1 MKNHTPEKLMSEIT
15 RAMMPF
21 FAKHEQIDL
30 SSPLIAPHA
39 PDGVLRGPA
48 DRYYIE
54 AEASLNSLQGLF
66 KVESLNRRELTFKAL
81 AGLIGGAIGW
91 LPVELASHNSHLGQ
105 VQTEWSVVAYYITA
119 AIAAGMIG
127 GMITAVEGSELR
139 VTPQAQQRFIRGFV
153 LCAALSLI
161 ATYFANSVFNA
172 ILVFGGAKFST
183 TGEMVA
189 GSIFILFFA
198 RVIGWAIDGMLVGL
212 GVGLSTGVGPNI
224 VKGLLGGLAGGFV
237 GGACFDL
244 IGWITGGGMGARFFG
259 ESVIGLAIGLFIGL
273 VQELTKA
280 AWVTVEQGRLRG
292 RQYRIEGP
300 RASIGRAEEN
310 PVGLFGDPSVQP
322 RHALIERRGSDYV
335 IKNQAVQ
342 DGTFVNGNRIETV
355 DLHDGDRINIGGY
368 ELRFHLRGTGTSQSA
383 REQASLAADPI
394 NPAHVARRLA
404 GANANVDGVCLI
416 DASGQPFPLPNGAAV
431 RVGRALDNEIVVS
444 HSSVSRHHAS
454 LENINGTV
462 TVKDL
467 NSQNG
472 TFVGNRRVTSSVPLN
487 DGDAVRFGDAQF
499 TFRGGH

>member
-1 MKNHTPEKLMSEIT
+1 MLFRDGIFQLVAAGYYICNLDASAEG
-15 RAMMPF
+15 AVN
-21 FAKHEQIDL
+21 
-30 SSPLIAPHA
+30 SPLALLKS
-39 PDGVLRGPA
+39 D
-48 DRYYIE
+48 
-54 AEASLNSLQGLF
+54 
-66 KVESLNRRELTFKAL
+66 SLNRRELTFKAL
-81 AGLIGGAIGW
+81 AGLVGGAIGW
-91 LPVELASHNSHLGQ
+91 LPVELSSHNSRLGQ
-105 VQTEWSVVAYYITA
+105 VQTEWSVIAYYITA
-119 AIAAGMIG
+119 SIAAGMIG

-139 VTPQAQQRFIRGFV
+139 VTPQAKQRFIRGFL
-153 LCAALSLI
+153 LCAGLSLI
-161 ATYFANSVFNA
+161 ATYFANTVFNA
-172 ILVFGGAKFST
+172 ILTFGGAKFST
-183 TGEMVA
+183 EGQMVA
-189 GSIFILFFA
+189 GSIAILVIA
-198 RVIGWAIDGMLVGL
+198 RIIGWTIDGMLVGL

-224 VKGLLGGLAGGFV
+224 VKGLLGGLAGGAV
-237 GGACFDL
+237 GGIFFDL
-244 IGWITGGGMGARFFG
+244 IGAMTGGGMAARFFG

-273 VQELTKA
+273 VQELTKS
-280 AWVTVEQGRLRG
+280 AWVTVDQGRLRG

-322 RHALIERRGSDYV
+322 RHALIERRGADYV

-368 ELRFHLRGTGTSQSA
+368 ELRFHLRGTGSSQSA
-383 REQASLAADPI
+383 REQASLAADPV

-404 GANANVDGVCLI
+404 GANANVEGPCLI
-416 DASGQPFPLPNGAAV
+416 DASGQQFPLPNGAPV

-487 DGDAVRFGDAQF
+487 DGDTVRFGDAQF
-499 TFRGGH
+499 TFRAGN

>member
-1 MKNHTPEKLMSEIT
+1 
-15 RAMMPF
+15 MMPF
-21 FAKHEQIDL
+21 FSGDEQL
-30 SSPLIAPHA
+30 TRCSSPHIAPARRRFAA
-39 PDGVLRGPA
+39 PRCPLLLYA
-48 DRYYIE
+48 E
-54 AEASLNSLQGLF
+54 AETRVNSLQDLF
-66 KVESLNRRELTFKAL
+66 KFESINRRELAFKAL
-81 AGLIGGAIGW
+81 AGFAGGAIGW
-91 LPVELASHNSHLGQ
+91 IPVELASHNSHLGE
-105 VQTEWSVVAYYITA
+105 VQTTTSVVAYYVTA
-119 AIAAGMIG
+119 AIAAGLIG
-127 GMITAVEGSELR
+127 GLITAVEGSELR
-139 VTPQAQQRFIRGFV
+139 VTPQTQQRFVRAFL
-153 LCAALSLI
+153 LCAGLSML
-161 ATYFANSVFNA
+161 ATYLANSVFNA
-172 ILVFGGAKFST
+172 ILIFGGAKFSAS
-183 TGEMVA
+183 GEMIA
-189 GSIFILFFA
+189 GSIAVLVFA
-198 RVIGWAIDGMLVGL
+198 RIIGWAIDGMLIGL
-212 GVGLSTGVGPNI
+212 GVGLSTGVGQNI
-224 VKGLLGGLAGGFV
+224 VKGLLGGLAGGAV
-237 GGACFDL
+237 GGIFFDL
-244 IGWITGGGMGARFFG
+244 IGSLTGGGMAARFFG

-322 RHALIERRGSDYV
+322 RHALIERRGYDYA
-335 IKNQAVQ
+335 IKNLAVQ

-383 REQASLAADPI
+383 REQASLASDPV

-404 GANANVDGVCLI
+404 GANANVEGPCLI
-416 DASGQPFPLPNGAAV
+416 DASGQPFPLPNGAPV

-472 TFVGNRRVTSSVPLN
+472 TFVNNRRVTGSVSIN
-487 DGDAVRFGDAQF
+487 DGDTV
-499 TFRGGH
+499 

>member
-1 MKNHTPEKLMSEIT
+1 MKNHTPEKLTPKIT

-21 FAKHEQIDL
+21 FPRHEQIDL
-30 SSPLIAPHA
+30 SSHLIAPHA
-39 PDGVLRGPA
+39 ADGVLRGSA
-48 DRYYIE
+48 DRYYIKPE
-54 AEASLNSLQGLF
+54 ANLNSLQGLF

-81 AGLIGGAIGW
+81 AGLAGGAIGW
-91 LPVELASHNSHLGQ
+91 LPVELSSHNSHLGQ
-105 VQTEWSVVAYYITA
+105 AQSEWSVVAYYVTA

-139 VTPQAQQRFIRGFV
+139 VTPQAQQRFIRGFA
-153 LCAALSLI
+153 LCAGLSLI
-161 ATYFANSVFNA
+161 ATYFANTVFNA
-172 ILVFGGAKFST
+172 ILNFGGAKFST
-183 TGEMVA
+183 EGQMIA
-189 GSIFILFFA
+189 GSVVILFFA

-237 GGACFDL
+237 GGAFFDL
-244 IGWITGGGMGARFFG
+244 IGAMTGGGMAARFFG
-259 ESVIGLAIGLFIGL
+259 ESAIGLAIGLFIGL

-310 PVGLFGDPSVQP
+310 PVGLFGDPGVQP

-368 ELRFHLRGTGTSQSA
+368 ELKFHLRGTSSQSA
-383 REQASLAADPI
+383 REEASLASDPV

-404 GANANVDGVCLI
+404 GANANVEGVCLI
-416 DASGQPFPLPNGAAV
+416 DASGQQFPLPNGAAV

-462 TVKDL
+462 MVKDL

-472 TFVGNRRVTSSVPLN
+472 SFVGNRRVTGSVPLN
-487 DGDAVRFGDAQF
+487 DGDTIRFGDAQF
-499 TFRGGH
+499 ILRAGS

>member
-1 MKNHTPEKLMSEIT
+1 
-15 RAMMPF
+15 MMPF

-39 PDGVLRGPA
+39 RDGVLRHPA

-81 AGLIGGAIGW
+81 AGFIGGAIGW
-91 LPVELASHNSHLGQ
+91 VPVELSSHNSHLGQ

-139 VTPQAQQRFIRGFV
+139 VTPQAKQRFIRGFA
-153 LCAALSLI
+153 LCAGLSLI
-161 ATYFANSVFNA
+161 ATYFANTVFNA
-172 ILVFGGAKFST
+172 ILNFGGAKFST
-183 TGEMVA
+183 SGEMVA
-189 GSIFILFFA
+189 GSIAILVFA
-198 RVIGWAIDGMLVGL
+198 RIIGWTIDGMLVGL

-224 VKGLLGGLAGGFV
+224 VKGMLGGLAGGAV
-237 GGACFDL
+237 GGIFFDL
-244 IGWITGGGMGARFFG
+244 IGAMTGGGMAARFFG

-273 VQELTKA
+273 VQELTKSV
-280 AWVTVEQGRLRG
+280 WVTVGQGRLRG

-322 RHALIERRGSDYV
+322 RHALIERRGADYV
-335 IKNQAVQ
+335 IKSQAVQ

-368 ELRFHLRGTGTSQSA
+368 ELKFHLRGTSSQSV
-383 REQASLAADPI
+383 REQASLVSDPD
-394 NPAHVARRLA
+394 NPAHIASRLA
-404 GANANVDGVCLI
+404 GANASVEGPCLI
-416 DASGQPFPLPNGAAV
+416 DASGQRFPLPNGAAV

-462 TVKDL
+462 MVKDL

-472 TFVGNRRVTSSVPLN
+472 TFVGNRRVTGSVPLN
-487 DGDAVRFGDAQF
+487 DGDTVRFGDAQF
-499 TFRGGH
+499 TFRGGS

>member
-1 MKNHTPEKLMSEIT
+1 
-15 RAMMPF
+15 
-21 FAKHEQIDL
+21 
-30 SSPLIAPHA
+30 
-39 PDGVLRGPA
+39 
-48 DRYYIE
+48 
-54 AEASLNSLQGLF
+54 
-66 KVESLNRRELTFKAL
+66 
-81 AGLIGGAIGW
+81 
-91 LPVELASHNSHLGQ
+91 
-105 VQTEWSVVAYYITA
+105 
-119 AIAAGMIG
+119 
-127 GMITAVEGSELR
+127 
-139 VTPQAQQRFIRGFV
+139 
-153 LCAALSLI
+153 
-161 ATYFANSVFNA
+161 
-172 ILVFGGAKFST
+172 
-183 TGEMVA
+183 
-189 GSIFILFFA
+189 
-198 RVIGWAIDGMLVGL
+198 
-212 GVGLSTGVGPNI
+212 

-237 GGACFDL
+237 GGAFFDL
-244 IGWITGGGMGARFFG
+244 IGYITLGGMAARFFG

-292 RQYRIEGP
+292 RQYRVEGP
-300 RASIGRAEEN
+300 RVSIGRAEEN

-322 RHALIERRGSDYV
+322 RHALIERRGADYV

-383 REQASLAADPI
+383 REQASLAADPV

-404 GANANVDGVCLI
+404 GANANVEGPCLI
-416 DASGQPFPLPNGAAV
+416 DASGQPFPLPNGAPV

-472 TFVGNRRVTSSVPLN
+472 TFVGNRRVTGSVPLN
-487 DGDAVRFGDAQF
+487 DGESVRFGDAQF
-499 TFRGGH
+499 TFRAGN